1 MQGGLAVGIP
11 IPGNGSKVH
20 ADRPEGGADKFAE
33 LACSVCEQGLHLI
46 EVGLPRL
53 GGNMRIGQALGG
65 EHTHIF
71 TVFLCGTVH
80 LIGYGIL
87 QLVPVQR
94 GLAVSLSV
102 PDDRLYYRQL
112 HCRGNNIA
120 SEAVSRVVFHCDHIV
135 IIGLAVFCGCV
146 SVFRRAHGC
155 YLDKFTV
162 CTFASIHCIAIRAID
177 CSPGQ
182 QRPTALIAAHRK
194 LCNLWVD
201 SSSGNNIASET
212 GSRVV
217 FHCDHIV
224 IIGLAVLCGCVSV
237 FRRAHGCYLD
247 KFTVCTFASIHCI
260 AIRAIGCS
268 PGQQRP
274 AALIAAHRKLCNLR
288 ADSSNGNCFTEG
300 RGRSILKDRSDL
312 IGVGCARH
320 CRGIAVAEIVCLI
333 ELGKVIAGVLRA
345 VDLIM
350 IHIG

>member
-1 MQGGLAVGIP
+1 MRIGQALSREHTHILAVLAISAIYLIGYGILQLVPAQRGFAVGRP

-94 GLAVSLSV
+94 RLTVSLSG

-120 SEAVSRVVFHCDHIV
+120 SEAV
-135 IIGLAVFCGCV
+135 
-146 SVFRRAHGC
+146 
-155 YLDKFTV
+155 
-162 CTFASIHCIAIRAID
+162 
-177 CSPGQ
+177 
-182 QRPTALIAAHRK
+182 
-194 LCNLWVD
+194 
-201 SSSGNNIASET
+201 
-212 GSRVV
+212 SRVV

-247 KFTVCTFASIHCI
+247 KFTVCTFASIHFI
-260 AIRAIGCS
+260 AIRTIGCS

-274 AALIAAHRKLCNLR
+274 ATLIAAHRKLCNLR

-300 RGRSILKDRSDL
+300 RGRSILKDRPDL

-333 ELGKVIAGVLRA
+333 ELGKVIAGALRA